1 MIMTITVTIQVKGS
15 MKGEKNEQLIALPS
29 KSMQIHKKVKKNHV
43 LCILDTIKID
53 KDNILGNVATL
64 KLDRVA
70 I

>member
-1 MIMTITVTIQVKGS
+1 MINPIIIYLQS
-15 MKGEKNEQLIALPS
+15 KNKWHFAIINANTQKS
-29 KSMQIHKKVKKNHV
+29 KKDHV

-53 KDNILGNVATL
+53 KSNILGNVAML